1 MVDNFEEI
9 RGTLEFDD
17 PEEFYYISIMQRN
30 KDGVKVASSHDN
42 CRRIR
47 TFYVFSLEDFDR
59 ITPFI
64 KEICDK
70 INARCYIELN
80 RKNIF
85 DCQLSCISRL
95 AECIQHR
102 TRKSRAIMDSVVAGA
117 PSRDKLW
124 MIDADGYN
132 PGDPIITDIIE
143 YVEKNRGTH
152 YAVVP
157 TVNGCHIITSRF
169 DPRFFNEFFK
179 DCEIKRNAF
188 TLLYYNHEIL
198 SSSI

>member
-1 MVDNFEEI
+1 MVDNIELI
-9 RGTLEFDD
+9 RKILKFDKFG
-17 PEEFYYISIMQRN
+17 EFYYISIMQRN

-47 TFYVFSLEDFDR
+47 TFYVFSLEEFDK
-59 ITPFI
+59 IIPFI

-80 RKNIF
+80 RKDIF
-85 DCQLSCISRL
+85 QCQL
-95 AECIQHR
+95 ECIKRLTECIEHH
-102 TRKSRAIMDSVVAGA
+102 TTKSRTIMDSVVAGA

-124 MIDADGYN
+124 MIDVDKSDG
-132 PGDPIITDIIE
+132 ITDIIE
-143 YVEKNRGTH
+143 YINKNKGTH
-152 YAVVP
+152 YAIIP

-169 DPRFFNEFFK
+169 DPRFFNESFK

-188 TLLYYNHEIL
+188 TLLYYNDI
-198 SSSI
+198 SSKQK

>member
-1 MVDNFEEI
+1 MVNNIELI
-9 RGTLEFDD
+9 RNILEFDKFG
-17 PEEFYYISIMQRN
+17 EFYYISIMQRN

-47 TFYVFSLEDFDR
+47 TFYVFSLEEFDK
-59 ITPFI
+59 IVPFI

-85 DCQLSCISRL
+85 QCQLECIKRL
-95 AECIQHR
+95 AECIEHN
-102 TRKSRAIMDSVVAGA
+102 TTKSRTIMDSVVAGA
-117 PSRDKLW
+117 ASRDKFW
-124 MIDADGYN
+124 MIDVDTS
-132 PGDPIITDIIE
+132 DDITDIIE
-143 YVEKNRGTH
+143 YIKKNKGT
-152 YAVVP
+152 YYTTIP

-169 DPRFFNEFFK
+169 DPRFFNESFK

-188 TLLYYNHEIL
+188 TLLYYNDI
-198 SSSI
+198 SSK

>member
-1 MVDNFEEI
+1 MVDNIKLI
-9 RGTLEFDD
+9 RKILKFDKFG
-17 PEEFYYISIMQRN
+17 EFYYISIMQRN

-47 TFYVFSLEDFDR
+47 TFYVFSLEEFDK

-80 RKNIF
+80 RKDIF
-85 DCQLSCISRL
+85 QCQL
-95 AECIQHR
+95 ECIKRLVECIEHG
-102 TRKSRAIMDSVVAGA
+102 TTKSRTIMDSVVAGA
-117 PSRDKLW
+117 PSKDKLW
-124 MIDADGYN
+124 MIDADGYKSDN
-132 PGDPIITDIIE
+132 VTNIIE
-143 YVEKNRGTH
+143 YINKNKGTH
-152 YAVVP
+152 YAIIP

-169 DPRFFNEFFK
+169 DPRFFNESFK

-188 TLLYYNHEIL
+188 TLLYYNDI
-198 SSSI
+198 SSK

>member
-1 MVDNFEEI
+1 MVDNIKSI
-9 RGTLEFDD
+9 RKILKFDKFG
-17 PEEFYYISIMQRN
+17 EFYYISIMQRN

-47 TFYVFSLEDFDR
+47 TFYIFSLEEFDK
-59 ITPFI
+59 IIPFI

-85 DCQLSCISRL
+85 QCQL
-95 AECIQHR
+95 ECIKRLVECIEHG
-102 TRKSRAIMDSVVAGA
+102 TTKSRTIMDSVVAGA
-117 PSRDKLW
+117 PSKDKLW
-124 MIDADGYN
+124 MIDADGYKPDN
-132 PGDPIITDIIE
+132 VTNIIE
-143 YVEKNRGTH
+143 YVNKNKGTH
-152 YAVVP
+152 YAIIP

-169 DPRFFNEFFK
+169 DPRFFNESFK

-188 TLLYYNHEIL
+188 TLLYYNDI
-198 SSSI
+198 SSK

>member
-1 MVDNFEEI
+1 MVDNFEKV
-9 RGTLEFDD
+9 RKLLQFDD
-17 PEEFYYISIMQRN
+17 PDEFYYISIMQRN

-47 TFYVFSLEDFDR
+47 TFYVFSLEELDR
-59 ITPFI
+59 VTPFI

-124 MIDADGYN
+124 MIDIDGHR
-132 PGDPIITDIIE
+132 PGGDEYVDDIID
-143 YVEKNRGTH
+143 YVRFHKGEFH
-152 YAVVP
+152 QILQ

-169 DPRFFNEFFK
+169 DPREFNFK
-179 DCEIKRNAF
+179 DAEIKRNAF

>member
-1 MVDNFEEI
+1 MIDNFEQI
-9 RGTLEFDD
+9 RSTLEFDKFG
-17 PEEFYYISIMQRN
+17 ECYYISIMQRN

-47 TFYVFSLEDFDR
+47 TFYVFSLEEFDKV
-59 ITPFI
+59 TDFI

-85 DCQLSCISRL
+85 DCQL
-95 AECIQHR
+95 ECIKRLVECIEHQ
-102 TRKSRAIMDSVVAGA
+102 TVKSRAIMDSVVAGA

-124 MIDADGYN
+124 MIDVDGHS
-132 PGDPIITDIIE
+132 PEDSIIDDIIH
-143 YVEKNRGTH
+143 YVENRKGT
-152 YAVVP
+152 YYSVVP

-169 DPRFFNEFFK
+169 DPRDFSFEN
-179 DCEIKRNAF
+179 CEIKRNAF
-188 TLLYYNHEIL
+188 TLLYYNNDI
-198 SSSI
+198 SCK